1 MKKFM
6 ALVIVSWIAII
17 IYFIYF
23 LEGEVAE
30 KEIDFIQGGDIKK
43 AEMVDSI
50 KLKDSVNN

>member
-23 LEGEVAE
+23 LEGEFTS
-30 KEIDFIQGGDIKK
+30 KDIDFIQGGDIKK
-43 AEMVDSI
+43 AEMIDSL
-50 KLKDSVNN
+50 KAKDSLNN

>member
-1 MKKFM
+1 MKKLM